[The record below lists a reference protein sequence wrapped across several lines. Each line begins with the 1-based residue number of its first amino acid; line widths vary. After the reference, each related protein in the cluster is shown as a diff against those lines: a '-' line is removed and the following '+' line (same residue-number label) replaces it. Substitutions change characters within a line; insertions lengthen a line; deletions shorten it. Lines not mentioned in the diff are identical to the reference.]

1 MTEAERQA
9 IEPETIPQPDIGAGS
24 ADLVTE
30 SHDTAELR
38 DLLARARE
46 RLTFYESFDRIIG
59 ENVKRSGELM
69 LETIQYREQADASI
83 RESNKVKAEFA
94 ERLTAE
100 RTHHR
105 QLLAG
110 LALELDDLQSRLN
123 SFRGTLQS
131 TMSAFDLSAS
141 EAPTGSSGTESP
153 PSPAI
158 RASQPVDPTV
168 PTAAPARSIDLTKT
182 IDVLFHGIPDP
193 GVALQLQRHLIA
205 VDSVTNVEAREFAEG
220 ILRLQVTSN
229 RPLIRHDFAT
239 WAGTSPIRILREQS
253 NVIEATL
260 AGV

>member
-1 MTEAERQA
+1 MTEVERQA

-110 LALELDDLQSRLN
+110 LALELDDLQSRLS

-131 TMSAFDLSAS
+131 TMSAFDMSARD
-141 EAPTGSSGTESP
+141 APSGPSGTASP
-153 PSPAI
+153 SAVA
-158 RASQPVDPTV
+158 ASQPGAPVV
-168 PTAAPARSIDLTKT
+168 PNPAPARSIDMTKT

-239 WAGTSPIRILREQS
+239 WVGTNPIRILREQS

-260 AGV
+260 AGA

>member
-1 MTEAERQA
+1 MTDAASQA
-9 IEPETIPQPDIGAGS
+9 IEQETIPQPEVGAGS

-30 SHDTAELR
+30 SQDTSELR

-83 RESNKVKAEFA
+83 RESNKVKEEFA
-94 ERLTAE
+94 ARLTAE
-100 RTHHR
+100 RTHHL

-110 LALELDDLQSRLN
+110 LAVELDDLQSRL
-123 SFRGTLQS
+123 STFRDTLQS
-131 TMSAFDLSAS
+131 TMSAFDMSAS
-141 EAPTGSSGTESP
+141 DVESGPAGPSSPTDVST
-153 PSPAI
+153 PSPA
-158 RASQPVDPTV
+158 ASAQAST
-168 PTAAPARSIDLTKT
+168 RSIDLSKT
-182 IDVLFHGIPDP
+182 IDVLFHAIPDP

-205 VDSVTNVEAREFAEG
+205 VDSVSNVEAREFAEG

-229 RPLIRHDFAT
+229 RPLMSTDFAT
-239 WAGTSPIRILREQS
+239 WTGVTPIRVLREQS

-260 AGV
+260 ATGR

>member
-1 MTEAERQA
+1 MTDAETPV
-9 IEPETIPQPDIGAGS
+9 IDPETIPKPEIGAGS

-30 SHDTAELR
+30 SQDTAELR

-83 RESNKVKAEFA
+83 RESNKVKAEYA
-94 ERLTAE
+94 ARLAAE

-110 LALELDDLQSRLN
+110 LALELDDLQSRLS
-123 SFRGTLQS
+123 SFRATLQS
-131 TMSAFDLSAS
+131 TMSAFDMSAS
-141 EAPTGSSGTESP
+141 DGPTGPAGPSAAAEVSP
-153 PSPAI
+153 PTPAPSVHAASSP
-158 RASQPVDPTV
+158 
-168 PTAAPARSIDLTKT
+168 IDLSKT
-182 IDVLFHGIPDP
+182 IDVLFHAIPDP

-205 VDSVTNVEAREFAEG
+205 VDSVSNVEAREFAEG

-229 RPLIRHDFAT
+229 RPLMSTDFAT
-239 WAGTSPIRILREQS
+239 WTGIAPIRILREQS

-260 AGV
+260 A